1 MPPGRNFSHLLPLH
15 FCEVTGN
22 SPLSK
27 TVPAVNESSES
38 CSAWQAYKAFAFRN
52 GVLCVERQ
60 VYLTLFSTPES
71 HREFM
76 FLLSFPCKPP
86 SPLSWEEQDKAARWQ
101 NRRRASQEGPQEKTE
116 EESGRSKKPQFS
128 KVTLCPREPLPGNYN
143 IWAWAEGPFLDRVL
157 ASRKRPRARRYDNQH
172 VLLEAGNAGDPGETP
187 AEPGFSPGRGGYEFL
202 HMFSIAS
209 GATF

>member
-27 TVPAVNESSES
+27 TVPAVKESSES

-101 NRRRASQEGPQEKTE
+101 NRRQASREGPKRKMRKNQEKAT
-116 EESGRSKKPQFS
+116 RSKKPQFS

-143 IWAWAEGPFLDRVL
+143 TWAWAEGPFLDRVL
-157 ASRKRPRARRYDNQH
+157 ASRKRPRARRYDDQH
-172 VLLEAGNAGDPGETP
+172 VLLEAQC
-187 AEPGFSPGRGGYEFL
+187 RGSRRNSSRARFQPRQGWL
-202 HMFSIAS
+202 
-209 GATF
+209 